1 LLDEALAEARA
12 AFEEGEVPVGALV
25 VRDGVVLSRAHNRVE
40 GERDP
45 TAHAERLALAEAAR
59 ASGYERLV
67 GATVYSTVE
76 PCFMC
81 AGAILLARP
90 ARLVFGTRDPKFGAC
105 GSLADLPR
113 DRRLNH
119 RLAVVEGIRA
129 GECAAL
135 LREFFRARRVGRL
148 GVRGGRR

>member
-1 LLDEALAEARA
+1 MRGGFVLA
-12 AFEEGEVPVGALV
+12 
-25 VRDGVVLSRAHNRVE
+25 RAHNRVE
-40 GERDP
+40 AEKDP
-45 TAHAERLALAEAAR
+45 TAHAERLALSEAGR

-90 ARLVFGTRDPKFGAC
+90 ARLVFGARDPRFGAC

-113 DRRLNH
+113 DGRLNH
-119 RLAVVEGIRA
+119 RLEVVEGIRA
-129 GECAAL
+129 AECAGL
-135 LREFFRARRVGRL
+135 LREFFRARRGGRL
-148 GVRGGRR
+148 RVRGGRR

>member
-1 LLDEALAEARA
+1 MREGVILAR
-12 AFEEGEVPVGALV
+12 G
-25 VRDGVVLSRAHNRVE
+25 RNRVE
-40 GERDP
+40 ADRDP
-45 TAHAERLALAEAAR
+45 TAHAERLALAAAAR

-113 DRRLNH
+113 DRRVNH
-119 RLAVVEGIRA
+119 RLEVVGGIRA
-129 GECAAL
+129 EECRAL
-135 LREFFRARRVGRL
+135 LREFFARRRARSA
-148 GVRGGRR
+148 RR